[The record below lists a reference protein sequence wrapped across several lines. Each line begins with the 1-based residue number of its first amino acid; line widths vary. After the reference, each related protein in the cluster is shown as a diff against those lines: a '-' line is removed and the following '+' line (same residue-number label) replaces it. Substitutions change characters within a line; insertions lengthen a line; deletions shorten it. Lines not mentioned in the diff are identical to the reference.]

1 MDFTPT
7 ANQQKLIDDVRAFV
21 EKEMIPLESEVRD
34 DSGLSPERIRELQ
47 AKAQATPY
55 WMPDVPGEFGGQ
67 GLDVLTQLLM
77 QMELTRAFFP
87 AFQPINAFNFGW
99 CKGAVML
106 FAGTPEQQ
114 QQYLYPVLRNE
125 KRTTF
130 GLTEPGAGSDGT
142 GITTEAVR
150 QGDHYV
156 INGRKSLINGG
167 ATADFLLLFCVT
179 DPGKRARG
187 GISCI
192 LVDAGTPGFTVSRR
206 IGAMVPTDLSEL
218 TFENCTVP
226 VTQLLGEEG
235 KGFQLGMQWVSTE
248 RLYSGVYCVG
258 KGSRLL
264 EMAARYA
271 EERTQ
276 FGQPLIDYQAIQL
289 MLADSMID
297 VYTAKWAT
305 LQAGAKADSGADIR
319 TEASMVKA
327 YGANAIGRVVDRV
340 LQIYGGWGVTTDFPI
355 ERVYREARVHR
366 IIDGTDEI
374 QKITMVKGLRRG
386 WRP

>member
-1 MDFTPT
+1 MDFQPT
-7 ANQQKLIDDVRAFV
+7 ASQKQMLDDVRAFV
-21 EKEMIPLESEVRD
+21 EREMIPLEAEVRD
-34 DSGLSPERIRELQ
+34 DTGLTPESLRALQ
-47 AKAQATPY
+47 AKGQATPY
-55 WMPDVPGEFGGQ
+55 WMPDVPTEFGGR
-67 GLDVLTQLLM
+67 GFNVMTQLLM
-77 QMELTRAFFP
+77 QMELTRALLP

-114 QQYLYPVLRNE
+114 EKYLYPVLRNE
-125 KRTTF
+125 KTTTF
-130 GLTEPGAGSDGT
+130 ALTEPGAGSDGT

-150 QGDHYV
+150 DGDRYV
-156 INGRKSLINGG
+156 INGVKSLINGG
-167 ATADFLLLFCVT
+167 STADFLLLFCVT

-192 LVDAGTPGFTVSRR
+192 LVDRGTPGFTVSRR
-206 IGAMVPTDLSEL
+206 ITAMVPTNLAEL
-218 TFENCTVP
+218 TFENCVVP
-226 VTQLLGEEG
+226 TSQLLGEEG

-264 EMAARYA
+264 EMAVKYA

-276 FGQPLIDYQAIQL
+276 FGQPLVDYQAIQF

-305 LQAGAKADSGADIR
+305 LQAGAKADRGEDIR

-327 YGANAIGRVVDRV
+327 YGANAIGRVADRIMQ
-340 LQIYGGWGVTTDFPI
+340 LYGGWGVTGDFPI
-355 ERVYREARVHR
+355 ERVYRESRVHR

-374 QKITMVKGLRRG
+374 QKVTMVKGLRRG